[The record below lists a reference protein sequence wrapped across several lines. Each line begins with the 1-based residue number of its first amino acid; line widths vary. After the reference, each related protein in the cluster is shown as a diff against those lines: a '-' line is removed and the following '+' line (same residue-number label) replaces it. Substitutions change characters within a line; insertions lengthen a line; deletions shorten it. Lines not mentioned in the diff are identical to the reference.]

1 MTISL
6 IVAASVNNVIGV
18 NNQLPWHLPNDL
30 KFFRNLTWAMP
41 VVMGRRT
48 FESMGK
54 ALNGRLN
61 IVITSQK
68 DAKFPNTVTVNSVKD
83 ALFVAEEGDYKEVFI
98 IGGGQIFNEVLG
110 KANKV
115 YLTRVHTKMEG
126 DVFFP
131 ELDKNWKLEWNEDH
145 FKDEKHAFDYS
156 FQRWERRS
164 GLSF

>member
-6 IVAASVNNVIGV
+6 IVAASTNNVIGV
-18 NNQLPWHLPNDL
+18 NNQLPWHLPKDL
-30 KFFRNLTWAMP
+30 KYFKNLTWAMP

-68 DAKFPNTVTVNSVKD
+68 EATFDNAVTVNSVKD
-83 ALFVAEEGDYKEVFI
+83 ALFVAEQGDYKEVFI
-98 IGGGQIFNEVLG
+98 IGGGQIFNEVLP
-110 KANKV
+110 KADKV
-115 YLTRVHTKMEG
+115 YLTRVHTHIEG
-126 DVFFP
+126 DIFFP

-145 FKDEKHAFDYS
+145 FKDEKHQYDYS
-156 FQRWERRS
+156 FQRWERR
-164 GLSF
+164 

>member
-6 IVAASVNNVIGV
+6 IVAASTNNVIGV

-30 KFFRNLTWAMP
+30 KFFKNLTWAMP

-54 ALNGRLN
+54 ALPGRLN
-61 IVITSQK
+61 IVITTKK
-68 DAKFPNTVTVNSVKD
+68 DASFENAVDVGSVKD

-98 IGGGQIFNEVLG
+98 IGGGQIFNEVLS
-110 KANKV
+110 KAGKV
-115 YLTRVHTKMEG
+115 YLTRVHTTLEG

-131 ELDKNWKLEWNEDH
+131 ELDKEWKLVWSEDH
-145 FKDEKHAFDYS
+145 NKDEKHKFDYT
-156 FQRWERRS
+156 FQRWERH
-164 GLSF
+164 

>member
-6 IVAASVNNVIGV
+6 IVAASTNNVIGV

-30 KFFRNLTWAMP
+30 KFFKNLTWAMP

-54 ALNGRLN
+54 ALKGRVN

-68 DAKFPNTVTVNSVKD
+68 NANFENAVTVNSLKD
-83 ALFVAEEGDYKEVFI
+83 ALFVAGGGDYNEVFI
-98 IGGGQIFNEVLG
+98 IGGGQIFKEVLP
-110 KANKV
+110 KADKV
-115 YLTRVHTKMEG
+115 YLTRVHTEING

-131 ELDKNWKLEWNEDH
+131 ELDKHWKLAWNEDH
-145 FKDEKHAFDYS
+145 FKDEKHTFDYS
-156 FQRWERRS
+156 FQRWERK
-164 GLSF
+164 

>member
-6 IVAASVNNVIGV
+6 IVAASTNNVIGV

-30 KFFRNLTWAMP
+30 KFFKNLTWAMP

-54 ALNGRLN
+54 ALNGRVN

-68 DAKFPNTVTVNSVKD
+68 DASFENAVTVNSIKD
-83 ALFVAEEGDYKEVFI
+83 ALFVAADGDYKEVFI
-98 IGGGQIFNEVLG
+98 IGGGQIFKEILP
-110 KANKV
+110 KADRV
-115 YLTRVHTKMEG
+115 YLTRVHTTMEG

-131 ELDKNWKLEWNEDH
+131 ELDDKWKLQWNEDH
-145 FKDEKHAFDYS
+145 FKNEKHQFNYS
-156 FQRWERRS
+156 FQRWEKK
-164 GLSF
+164 

>member
-6 IVAASVNNVIGV
+6 IVAASTNNVIGV

-30 KFFRNLTWAMP
+30 KFFKNLTWAMP
-41 VVMGRRT
+41 VVMGRKT

-54 ALNGRLN
+54 ALSGRVN

-68 DAKFPNTVTVNSVKD
+68 DSVFEKAVTANSVKD
-83 ALFVAEEGDYKEVFI
+83 ALFIAEGGDYKEVFI
-98 IGGGQIFNEVLG
+98 IGGGQIFSEILP

-115 YLTRVHTKMEG
+115 YLTRVHTSLDG

-131 ELDKNWKLEWNEDH
+131 VLDKHWKLAWNEDH
-145 FKDEKHAFDYS
+145 FKDEKHQFDYS
-156 FQRWERRS
+156 FQRWERK
-164 GLSF
+164 